1 MINWKRV
8 DYAIFNHN
16 LHHYDLEN
24 DCAYNADETLT
35 TAHNDRAILIDA
47 VNQFRPRPF
56 DPDDRMTWP
65 EMETE
70 VLVRF
75 DFGWKIAK
83 LCYTAITKGPIW
95 KTDKERWDYTAGI
108 EWKPLPPVG
117 KESK

>member
-1 MINWKRV
+1 MINWDEVKNIEADHIEDSEYYVCRK
-8 DYAIFNHN
+8 IFKIDSERAHEQRG
-16 LHHYDLEN
+16 DLLE
-24 DCAYNADETLT
+24 
-35 TAHNDRAILIDA
+35 LIA
-47 VNQFRPRPF
+47 QFRPHPF

-108 EWKPLPPVG
+108 EWQPLPPVG
-117 KESK
+117 KEEIR